1 MKRMVMK
8 SALSFMA
15 LSFCLLGVHSSQAQ
29 SRGDASVEEI
39 VQALTP
45 PSKTRS
51 MGRNMKVEAAKID
64 LTVNFDFD
72 SAKLKEESR
81 PQLER
86 LAEALKA
93 DRLANLKFQ
102 VEGHTDAQGSSTY
115 NEALST
121 RRAASVVSFLNQS
134 GIEMQR
140 LQSVGKGSTELLEP
154 SDPKSA
160 KNRRVRILTLEQ
172 SHEAQPSHPRDD
184 VQSEPARPTLAARE
198 RRRNEGFR
206 SGWWT
211 PDTALHA
218 TSWRTSD
225 RALNARC

>member
-160 KNRRVRILTLEQ
+160 KNRRVRILTLE
-172 SHEAQPSHPRDD
+172 
-184 VQSEPARPTLAARE
+184 
-198 RRRNEGFR
+198 
-206 SGWWT
+206 
-211 PDTALHA
+211 
-218 TSWRTSD
+218 
-225 RALNARC
+225 